1 MQNVTF
7 FSNSKIRNGSSFT
20 ISVIEYIQKNWLI
33 YLFLGKNMIQD
44 QNVSEL
50 DIQNLANKNLTSST
64 ENTSETVSTKEEK
77 HSKIVEKNQKIYSV
91 NDSKK
96 FEDILFRHI
105 EKMNEKTITR
115 NQLLTQHKKTLLEL
129 FSLGATVEEV
139 VTFLKENNFTS
150 ISEEN
155 LKENSIST
163 FPFKTSVIKCLY
175 PLA

>member
-44 QNVSEL
+44 QNVPEL

-150 ISEEN
+150 ISAEN
-155 LKENSIST
+155 LNEFLK
-163 FPFKTSVIKCLY
+163 KKK
-175 PLA
+175 

>member
-7 FSNSKIRNGSSFT
+7 FSNSKIRNVSSFT

-50 DIQNLANKNLTSST
+50 DIENLANKNLASST

-139 VTFLKENNFTS
+139 VTFLEENNFSGITA
-150 ISEEN
+150 EN
-155 LKENSIST
+155 LNEFLK
-163 FPFKTSVIKCLY
+163 KKK
-175 PLA
+175 

>member
-139 VTFLKENNFTS
+139 VTFLEENNFTG
-150 ISEEN
+150 ITAEN
-155 LKENSIST
+155 LNEFLK
-163 FPFKTSVIKCLY
+163 KKK
-175 PLA
+175 

>member
-1 MQNVTF
+1 
-7 FSNSKIRNGSSFT
+7 
-20 ISVIEYIQKNWLI
+20 
-33 YLFLGKNMIQD
+33 MIQD

-50 DIQNLANKNLTSST
+50 DIQNLANKNLESST
-64 ENTSETVSTKEEK
+64 ENTSETVSKKEEK

-155 LKENSIST
+155 LKE
-163 FPFKTSVIKCLY
+163 FLKKKK
-175 PLA
+175 

>member
-1 MQNVTF
+1 M
-7 FSNSKIRNGSSFT
+7 
-20 ISVIEYIQKNWLI
+20 
-33 YLFLGKNMIQD
+33 MQD
-44 QNVSEL
+44 QNILKFDIENPDNTNSEF
-50 DIQNLANKNLTSST
+50 ST
-64 ENTSETVSTKEEK
+64 DNSFEAISEKEEK

-139 VTFLKENNFTS
+139 VTFLEENNFTG
-150 ISEEN
+150 ITAEN
-155 LKENSIST
+155 LNEFLK
-163 FPFKTSVIKCLY
+163 KKK
-175 PLA
+175 

>member
-1 MQNVTF
+1 
-7 FSNSKIRNGSSFT
+7 
-20 ISVIEYIQKNWLI
+20 
-33 YLFLGKNMIQD
+33 MIQD

-50 DIQNLANKNLTSST
+50 DIQNLANTNLASST
-64 ENTSETVSTKEEK
+64 ENTSETVSTEEEK

-155 LKENSIST
+155 LKE
-163 FPFKTSVIKCLY
+163 FLKKKK
-175 PLA
+175 

>member
-1 MQNVTF
+1 
-7 FSNSKIRNGSSFT
+7 
-20 ISVIEYIQKNWLI
+20 
-33 YLFLGKNMIQD
+33 MIQD

-50 DIQNLANKNLTSST
+50 DIQNLANKNLASST

-77 HSKIVEKNQKIYSV
+77 RSKIVEKNQKIYSV

-155 LKENSIST
+155 LKE
-163 FPFKTSVIKCLY
+163 FLKKKK
-175 PLA
+175 

>member
-77 HSKIVEKNQKIYSV
+77 H
-91 NDSKK
+91 
-96 FEDILFRHI
+96 
-105 EKMNEKTITR
+105 
-115 NQLLTQHKKTLLEL
+115 
-129 FSLGATVEEV
+129 
-139 VTFLKENNFTS
+139 
-150 ISEEN
+150 
-155 LKENSIST
+155 
-163 FPFKTSVIKCLY
+163 
-175 PLA
+175 

>member
-129 FSLGATVEEV
+129 FSLGANVEEV

-155 LKENSIST
+155 LKE
-163 FPFKTSVIKCLY
+163 FLKKKK
-175 PLA
+175 

>member
-105 EKMNEKTITR
+105 EKMNEETITR

-139 VTFLKENNFTS
+139 VTFLKENNFTG
-150 ISEEN
+150 ITAEN
-155 LKENSIST
+155 LNEFLK
-163 FPFKTSVIKCLY
+163 KKK
-175 PLA
+175 

>member
-1 MQNVTF
+1 
-7 FSNSKIRNGSSFT
+7 
-20 ISVIEYIQKNWLI
+20 
-33 YLFLGKNMIQD
+33 MIQD

-50 DIQNLANKNLTSST
+50 DIQNLANKNLASST
-64 ENTSETVSTKEEK
+64 ENTSETVSKKEEK

-155 LKENSIST
+155 LKE
-163 FPFKTSVIKCLY
+163 FLKKKK
-175 PLA
+175 

>member
-20 ISVIEYIQKNWLI
+20 ISVIEYIQNYWLI
-33 YLFLGKNMIQD
+33 YLLLGKNMIQD

-50 DIQNLANKNLTSST
+50 DIQNLANKNLASST

-155 LKENSIST
+155 LKE
-163 FPFKTSVIKCLY
+163 FLKKKK
-175 PLA
+175 

>member
-155 LKENSIST
+155 LKE
-163 FPFKTSVIKCLY
+163 FLKKKK
-175 PLA
+175 

>member
-20 ISVIEYIQKNWLI
+20 ISVIEYIQNNWLI

-139 VTFLKENNFTS
+139 VTFLEENNFTG
-150 ISEEN
+150 ITAEN
-155 LKENSIST
+155 LNEFLK
-163 FPFKTSVIKCLY
+163 KKK
-175 PLA
+175 

>member
-20 ISVIEYIQKNWLI
+20 ISVIEYIQNNWLI
-33 YLFLGKNMIQD
+33 YLLLGKNMIQD

-50 DIQNLANKNLTSST
+50 DIQNLANKNLASST

-155 LKENSIST
+155 LKE
-163 FPFKTSVIKCLY
+163 FLKKKK
-175 PLA
+175 

>member
-20 ISVIEYIQKNWLI
+20 ISVIEYIQNNWLI
-33 YLFLGKNMIQD
+33 YLLLGKNMIQD

-50 DIQNLANKNLTSST
+50 DIENLANKNLESST
-64 ENTSETVSTKEEK
+64 ENTSETVSKKEEK

-155 LKENSIST
+155 LKE
-163 FPFKTSVIKCLY
+163 FLKKKK
-175 PLA
+175 

>member
-20 ISVIEYIQKNWLI
+20 ISVIEYIQNNWLI
-33 YLFLGKNMIQD
+33 YLLLGKNMIQD

-139 VTFLKENNFTS
+139 VTFLKENNFTG
-150 ISEEN
+150 ITAEN
-155 LKENSIST
+155 LNEFLK
-163 FPFKTSVIKCLY
+163 KKK
-175 PLA
+175 

>member
-1 MQNVTF
+1 VQNVTF

-50 DIQNLANKNLTSST
+50 DIQNLANKNLASST

-155 LKENSIST
+155 LKE
-163 FPFKTSVIKCLY
+163 FLKKKK
-175 PLA
+175 

>member
-1 MQNVTF
+1 MIYIFLLAQKVTF
-7 FSNSKIRNGSSFT
+7 FSNSKIRKGSYFA
-20 ISVIEYIQKNWLI
+20 ISVREDIQNNWLI

-50 DIQNLANKNLTSST
+50 DIQNLANKNLASST

-155 LKENSIST
+155 LKE
-163 FPFKTSVIKCLY
+163 FLKKKK
-175 PLA
+175 

>member
-155 LKENSIST
+155 LNEFLK
-163 FPFKTSVIKCLY
+163 KKK
-175 PLA
+175 